1 MFRMATSPLRGLPD
15 FLVIG
20 AQKAGSTSLYR
31 YLTSHPSIRT
41 PRRKEVHFFDHAY
54 GKGECW
60 YRAQFP
66 VRLRSASNWLTG
78 EASPYYLFHPHVPQR
93 AARLV
98 PHAKLIVVLRN
109 PVDRAWSHYQHV
121 VTRGYESLSFDA
133 ALEREAELI
142 PVEERKMMA
151 MPEYRSLA
159 HERHSYLARGRYFS
173 QLARWLTSFSRDQL
187 FVISS
192 EQMFRSPS
200 AALTECFSFLG
211 LSPFVIDSHEV
222 FKSGVYGDQMG
233 PATRARL
240 IEYFRPHNQHL
251 EQLLGMAFDWD
262 R

>member
-1 MFRMATSPLRGLPD
+1 MVTSPLRGLPD

-31 YLTSHPSIRT
+31 YLTSHPCIRM

-54 GKGECW
+54 GKGERW

-66 VRLRSASNWLTG
+66 MRLRSSSNWLTG
-78 EASPYYLFHPHVPQR
+78 EASPYYLFHPHAPQR
-93 AARLV
+93 AARVL

-121 VTRGYESLSFDA
+121 FARGYESLSFES
-133 ALEREAELI
+133 ALEREAALI

-151 MPEYRSLA
+151 MPKYRSLA
-159 HERHSYLARGRYFS
+159 HERYSYLARGRYFS
-173 QLARWLTSFSRDQL
+173 QLTLWLASFSRDQL
-187 FVISS
+187 FVLTS

-200 AALTECFSFLG
+200 AALADCFSFLG
-211 LSPFVIDSHEV
+211 LSPVAIDSNEV
-222 FKSGVYGDQMG
+222 FKSGVYGDQME

-240 IEYFRPHNQHL
+240 IEYFRPHNRHL
-251 EQLLGMAFDWD
+251 EQLLGMALDWD